1 MAKASHTALCQ
12 LGEERE
18 VLLQDPLQVWSR
30 VDNLFVGTGGSSY
43 KYRGLCT
50 AMTPLPAGPSE
61 HPLLSFAFPVLRER
75 QDSLSSH
82 GPESLA
88 ETPVG
93 WLKSW
98 SWLRPGGK

>member
-1 MAKASHTALCQ
+1 MAKASHTVLCQ

-30 VDNLFVGTGGSSY
+30 VDNLLVGTGGSSC
-43 KYRGLCT
+43 KYSGLCT

-75 QDSLSSH
+75 
-82 GPESLA
+82 GKIRLA
-88 ETPVG
+88 AMAPRA
-93 WLKSW
+93 
-98 SWLRPGGK
+98 WLRRLWVG

>member
-30 VDNLFVGTGGSSY
+30 VDNLLVGTGGSSY

-75 QDSLSSH
+75 GKIRLEAMA
-82 GPESLA
+82 PRA
-88 ETPVG
+88 
-93 WLKSW
+93 
-98 SWLRPGGK
+98 WLRRLWVG

>member
-30 VDNLFVGTGGSSY
+30 VDNLLAGTGGSSC
-43 KYRGLCT
+43 KYSGLCT

-75 QDSLSSH
+75 
-82 GPESLA
+82 GKIRLA
-88 ETPVG
+88 AMAPRA
-93 WLKSW
+93 
-98 SWLRPGGK
+98 WLRRLWVG